1 MRQARI
7 GDPFVDLDRLS
18 LDEIRQ
24 MSKLIDL
31 LGVPNDLQGYG
42 SSLRI
47 LRGLV
52 SKYEQEMAELQS
64 SVRTHDA

>member
-1 MRQARI
+1 M
-7 GDPFVDLDRLS
+7 GGSPDLDLDRLS
-18 LDEIRQ
+18 LDEVRQ

-31 LGVPNDLQGYG
+31 LGVPNDIDGYG
-42 SSLRI
+42 SCLRV
-47 LRGLV
+47 LRGMV